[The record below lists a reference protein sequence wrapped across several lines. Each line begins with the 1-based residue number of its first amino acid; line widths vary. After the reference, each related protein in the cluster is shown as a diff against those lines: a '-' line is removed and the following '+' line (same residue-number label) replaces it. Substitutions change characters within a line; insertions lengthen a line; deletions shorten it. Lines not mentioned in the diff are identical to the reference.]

1 MIKVSIL
8 QVSNDRVEITVRGHA
23 DYSEQGTDIVCAGV
37 SALAITTANSL
48 DYHGF
53 SPLVEA
59 FDDGLLK
66 VKVAYPK
73 EEVPVAVVN
82 AIIETF
88 RLGIS
93 SMAESYGDYIRLV
106 DDRT

>member
-1 MIKVSIL
+1 MIKISIL
-8 QVSNDRVEITVRGHA
+8 KTPNERVDITVKGHA

-53 SPLVEA
+53 SPKVEA
-59 FDDGLLK
+59 FEDGLLK
-66 VKVAYPK
+66 VSVVYPK